1 MSRPPLAAPLLFLMI
16 SPLAAA
22 AIVAEPAKIG
32 DPLPPPPATARL
44 ALSEDWSAGTIDPAR
59 WYTPRA
65 KWGAGNH
72 GVVPENVRVER
83 DRVNGREQHV
93 VVCHANGD
101 RYDGPVVG
109 FEGKRHRVGGVLVS
123 KDFFASGRFE
133 VVMKVGSADARP
145 GCPVDPRRP
154 KGSVPA
160 IWTYAYRFVTV
171 PKPRM
176 REFVPEVPLYN
187 PHMPRYGIGANE
199 YWSELDFPE
208 FGKAGE
214 FDRAM
219 YNTFCQNMH
228 EPKFF
233 DVAPAVDGGYHT
245 YTTEWRTELK
255 PIDGVTDAQVTEA
268 EGYFWVKDKAVP
280 FDRYYGNPLKRLG
293 PDRYAAYAGA
303 RADHWLDGKKVAEN
317 TRFVPSMAAQLTMG
331 VWLPDWA
338 GPAEWS
344 TATVSFAGARVWQY
358 DDPGDADGVLTTD
371 VPDNF
376 ATDGK
381 PVRR

>member
-101 RYDGPVVG
+101 RYDGPAVG

-219 YNTFCQNMH
+219 YNTFCQNQH

-233 DVAPAVDGGYHT
+233 DVSPAVDGRYHT

-255 PIDGVTDAQVTEA
+255 PIDGVTDAQVAEA

-293 PDRYAAYAGA
+293 PNRYAVYAGA

-338 GPAEWS
+338 GPAEWN
-344 TATVSFAGARVWQY
+344 TATVSFAGAKVWQY
-358 DDPGDADGVLTTD
+358 DDPGDARGVLTKD

-376 ATDGK
+376 AKDGK